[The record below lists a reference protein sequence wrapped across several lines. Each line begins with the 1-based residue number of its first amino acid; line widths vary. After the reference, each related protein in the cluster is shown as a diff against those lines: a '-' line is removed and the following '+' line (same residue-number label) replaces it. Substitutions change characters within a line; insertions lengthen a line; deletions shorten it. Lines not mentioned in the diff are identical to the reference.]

1 MREVVGVVGDVRQY
15 GLTSA
20 PGPEVYVPLA
30 QSPLGSMNIVVRTAV
45 DPLTLVGT
53 IRQEM
58 GEMDKNLPFYG
69 VKTFN
74 QYLGEGFAQPRFL
87 TLLLGLFA
95 GLALALAAVGV
106 YGLVSYSASRR
117 AREIGI
123 RLALGAERRDV
134 LRLVVG
140 QGLKLTLMGV
150 VIGTVSALALTRFLS
165 SLLYGVKPTDLP
177 AFLAVTLVLIAV
189 ALVANYIPARR
200 ATRVDPIV
208 ALRYE

>member
-1 MREVVGVVGDVRQY
+1 MELWMVRTGARLFLVFGTIALVMAMVGLY
-15 GLTSA
+15 GLRA
-20 PGPEVYVPLA
+20 Y
-30 QSPLGSMNIVVRTAV
+30 IVARRT
-45 DPLTLVGT
+45 
-53 IRQEM
+53 
-58 GEMDKNLPFYG
+58 
-69 VKTFN
+69 
-74 QYLGEGFAQPRFL
+74 
-87 TLLLGLFA
+87 
-95 GLALALAAVGV
+95 
-106 YGLVSYSASRR
+106 
-117 AREIGI
+117 REIGI
-123 RLALGAERRDV
+123 RIALGAERRDV

-140 QGLKLTLMGV
+140 QGLELTLMGV